1 MRQKR
6 DAGELTRMPPPQEMS
21 ASAPF
26 FFSRSG
32 TGVMDRRFLRDTR
45 EEDGDDWGNVYH
57 MSFSGKVVD
66 CKSFENADPT
76 FSQMLVLFLLSDT
89 SCLQPP
95 FVHVQCFK
103 RHLLTK

>member
-21 ASAPF
+21 ASTPF

-32 TGVMDRRFLRDTR
+32 TGMMDRRFLRDTR
-45 EEDGDDWGNVYH
+45 EEDGDGWGNIYH

-76 FSQMLVLFLLSDT
+76 FSQMLMLFCFLTHLVFSHHLSMWSVST
-89 SCLQPP
+89 SIC
-95 FVHVQCFK
+95 
-103 RHLLTK
+103 

>member
-45 EEDGDDWGNVYH
+45 EEDGDGWGNVYH

-66 CKSFENADPT
+66 CKSFENAT
-76 FSQMLVLFLLSDT
+76 RLSHRCSCCFCFLTHLVFSHHLSMC
-89 SCLQPP
+89 SVSKGIC
-95 FVHVQCFK
+95 
-103 RHLLTK
+103 